1 MWESFDC
8 RNQAGSKTEDR
19 EWEWAQPTSS
29 APVPSCCQER
39 GGAGAQ
45 LISEEKPIIQSVMPP
60 LLIFK
65 YWSNKTPKDRSDSST
80 ASLWMSTWRGL
91 KPEREGSQLPET
103 VCREGDTTGIWEKK
117 ILCVNCP
124 NHYRIFSTPEPH
136 LPSTN
141 GLKSCGTR
149 ISLSQHVPEHLLLA
163 EPHPLRATKSHSNV
177 NEKVLNIYLQT
188 VIK

>member
-1 MWESFDC
+1 MWESFDY
-8 RNQAGSKTEDR
+8 RNQAGSRTEER
-19 EWEWAQPTSS
+19 EWEWAQPISS
-29 APVPSCCQER
+29 APAPSCCQER
-39 GGAGAQ
+39 EGAGAQ
-45 LISEEKPIIQSVMPP
+45 LISEEKPIIQSAMPP
-60 LLIFK
+60 LLTFK
-65 YWSNKTPKDRSDSST
+65 YWSNETPKDGSDSST
-80 ASLWMSTWRGL
+80 NSLWRSTLEESQTGAWRIPAPWNSVSRRGH
-91 KPEREGSQLPET
+91 
-103 VCREGDTTGIWEKK
+103 GIWEKR
-117 ILCVNCP
+117 ILCANCP

-136 LPSTN
+136 LRSTN